1 MKLKKKQFQKAL
13 KTKQIIIKIIRTKL
27 IQIQTR
33 R

>member
-33 R
+33 K